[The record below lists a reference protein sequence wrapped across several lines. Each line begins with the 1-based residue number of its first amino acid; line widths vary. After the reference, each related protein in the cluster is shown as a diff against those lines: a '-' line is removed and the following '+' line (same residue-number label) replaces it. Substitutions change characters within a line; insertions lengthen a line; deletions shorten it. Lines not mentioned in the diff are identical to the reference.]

1 MCTKHLSFNIHNELV
16 EPFVMKQDRLLHFF
30 CPIQMEYCEVGDFLY
45 DLYKIV
51 YIVYKLLVPLYSY
64 VSLKIWYVKMDISC
78 ENSI

>member
-1 MCTKHLSFNIHNELV
+1 MCTKHLSLNIHNELV
-16 EPFVMKQDRLLHFF
+16 EPFETRSPASIF
-30 CPIQMEYCEVGDFLY
+30 CPIQMECCEVGDFLY

-64 VSLKIWYVKMDISC
+64 VSLKIWYVKVDISC